1 MKPEYINK
9 HAELLRENAAGCTVL
24 LKKDGQFPLGEPC
37 NIAVFGNGARKTVK
51 GGTGSGDVNCE
62 YNTIEQS
69 LENNGFTVTTKAW
82 MDAYDAYVKR
92 ASNEFIA
99 KIKES
104 AGDNWTALFVAAFGS
119 IRPESDYTIALDGE
133 GDACLYVL
141 ARNSGEGNDRKV
153 EKGGVLLTDTEVK
166 DILALNKKFK
176 KFMLVLNVGGVVDLT
191 PVNEVKNILLLSQ
204 LGVATGDVLADIL
217 LGKAAPSGKLA
228 ATWAA
233 AGDYQTIGDFGDI
246 DDTRYKEGIY
256 VGYRYFDTAN
266 VKPLYPFGYGLSY
279 TDFAIAVTEVSN
291 AKNIITVKAT
301 VTNTGAYIG
310 REVVQLY
317 VACPDG
323 NIDKPYQTLVAFAKT
338 KILKPGEKQTLS
350 LTFDMKDC
358 ASYAEESA
366 SFILEKGN
374 YIIRAGNSSVNTGLV
389 AVVNL
394 TTDIITEKVKNALGK
409 PDFADAVLPKRT
421 DVEEL
426 SGLKTI
432 ILNESDFVTTTHD
445 YVIDRHINEKIKGLT
460 DEQLCHMCIGAY
472 LPKSKL
478 SVLGSSACHICGASG
493 ETSNYVYDVTD
504 GKYLVLADGPAGLR
518 ISPRYINTENGPR
531 IVYDHFEGIMEF
543 LPESMRQG
551 IYTLESIEDKS
562 KLIYQYTTAI
572 PIGTAI
578 AQSWDS
584 EFAELCGDI
593 VGEECEI
600 HKCHFWL
607 APAMNIQRSILCG
620 RNFEYYSEDPLITGK
635 TAAGIVRGVQKHKNI
650 GCTIKHFAAN
660 NQEWNRYNN
669 NSIVSERAMREIYLK
684 GFEICVKES
693 TPKAVMT
700 SYNLLNGEHT
710 SQRADLLDG
719 ILRGE
724 WGYKGFVMTD
734 WISTGASFESKSKH
748 PGIYT
753 HKIINAGNDLMTPGG
768 DPDFEDLTNALK
780 DGRITRTQI
789 EICATR
795 VYEAIMENNK

>member
-1 MKPEYINK
+1 
-9 HAELLRENAAGCTVL
+9 
-24 LKKDGQFPLGEPC
+24 
-37 NIAVFGNGARKTVK
+37 
-51 GGTGSGDVNCE
+51 
-62 YNTIEQS
+62 
-69 LENNGFTVTTKAW
+69 
-82 MDAYDAYVKR
+82 
-92 ASNEFIA
+92 
-99 KIKES
+99 
-104 AGDNWTALFVAAFGS
+104 
-119 IRPESDYTIALDGE
+119 
-133 GDACLYVL
+133 
-141 ARNSGEGNDRKV
+141 
-153 EKGGVLLTDTEVK
+153 
-166 DILALNKKFK
+166 
-176 KFMLVLNVGGVVDLT
+176 
-191 PVNEVKNILLLSQ
+191 
-204 LGVATGDVLADIL
+204 
-217 LGKAAPSGKLA
+217 
-228 ATWAA
+228 
-233 AGDYQTIGDFGDI
+233 
-246 DDTRYKEGIY
+246 
-256 VGYRYFDTAN
+256 
-266 VKPLYPFGYGLSY
+266 
-279 TDFAIAVTEVSN
+279 
-291 AKNIITVKAT
+291 
-301 VTNTGAYIG
+301 
-310 REVVQLY
+310 
-317 VACPDG
+317 
-323 NIDKPYQTLVAFAKT
+323 
-338 KILKPGEKQTLS
+338 
-350 LTFDMKDC
+350 
-358 ASYAEESA
+358 
-366 SFILEKGN
+366 
-374 YIIRAGNSSVNTGLV
+374 
-389 AVVNL
+389 
-394 TTDIITEKVKNALGK
+394 
-409 PDFADAVLPKRT
+409 
-421 DVEEL
+421 
-426 SGLKTI
+426 
-432 ILNESDFVTTTHD
+432 
-445 YVIDRHINEKIKGLT
+445 
-460 DEQLCHMCIGAY
+460 MCIGAY